1 MNSRSSGIAPLF
13 AVALAATVAVPPTRL
28 HAQGPDRSRDRG
40 TGIPASMF
48 GTYIE
53 CGQLLLFPFVAYAR
67 DHDREYN
74 PAGLGFGLAEDF
86 RGRFRSTEVLL
97 FAAYGV
103 TDWLALEFEASR
115 IRATFDKSPSDTSAL
130 PARIVESGLADIEGH
145 LRLRVVRETDRR
157 PEVFGF
163 VEITAPSQRRTL
175 LIGDKA
181 WDVRPGLGVVR
192 GFSWGTMTFR
202 TDVEYN
208 RDDHHLDLGE
218 TSIEYLRRLSPSWR
232 LNLAIEGGETGAPD
246 EWELVT
252 GVRWRL
258 RDVLFVKVDNA
269 VGLSSK
275 ATDWSPQIG
284 LMLALPLFTPRR
296 LHPHRAGVRN
306 QLP

>member
-1 MNSRSSGIAPLF
+1 MNSRSLGIAPF
-13 AVALAATVAVPPTRL
+13 VAVALAATVAGLPTLAR
-28 HAQGPDRSRDRG
+28 AQATVPDRSKDRG

-53 CGQLLLFPFVAYAR
+53 RGQLLLFPFGAYTR

-74 PAGLGFGLAEDF
+74 PTRLGFGLDQDF
-86 RGRFRSTEVLL
+86 RGHFRSTEVQI

-115 IRATFDKSPSDTSAL
+115 IRATFDKSPSDGSAL
-130 PARIVESGLADIEGH
+130 PARVKESGLADIEGH
-145 LRLRVVRETDRR
+145 LRLRVLRETDGR

-175 LIGDKA
+175 FIGDKQ

-202 TDVEYN
+202 TNLEYN
-208 RDDHHLDLGE
+208 RDDRHLDLGE
-218 TSIEYLRRLSPSWR
+218 SSIEYLRRLSPAWR

-252 GVRWRL
+252 GVQWRL
-258 RDVLFVKVDNA
+258 SDFLLVKADNV
-269 VGLSSK
+269 VGLFSK

-284 LMLALPLFTPRR
+284 LMLALPR
-296 LHPHRAGVRN
+296 
-306 QLP
+306 

>member
-1 MNSRSSGIAPLF
+1 MNRRSSSILCI
-13 AVALAATVAVPPTRL
+13 VALVATITGLPTEAR
-28 HAQGPDRSRDRG
+28 AQAGPLDRSRDRG
-40 TGIPASMF
+40 AGIPASMF

-53 CGQLLLFPFVAYAR
+53 RHQLILFPFVAYTR

-74 PAGLGFGLAEDF
+74 PARLGFGLDEDF
-86 RGRFRSTEVLL
+86 RARFQSTEVQI

-115 IRATFDKSPSDTSAL
+115 IRATFDKSNRDTSAL

-145 LRLRVVRETDRR
+145 LRLRVLRETDGR

-163 VEITAPSQRRTL
+163 VEITAPSQKASL
-175 LIGDKA
+175 LIGDKD
-181 WDVRPGLGVVR
+181 WDFRPGLGVVR

-202 TDVEYN
+202 TNVEWN
-208 RDDHHLDLGE
+208 RDDRHLDLGE
-218 TSIEYLRRLSPSWR
+218 SSIEYLRRLSPSWR

-252 GVRWRL
+252 GVQWRL
-258 RDVLFVKVDNA
+258 ADCLLVKADNV
-269 VGLSSK
+269 VGLFSK

-284 LMLALPLFTPRR
+284 LMLALP
-296 LHPHRAGVRN
+296 H
-306 QLP
+306 

>member
-1 MNSRSSGIAPLF
+1 MRQPRPSIARFGLIAIVAAIAGGPTRARAQSGAFDRSS
-13 AVALAATVAVPPTRL
+13 
-28 HAQGPDRSRDRG
+28 DRG
-40 TGIPASMF
+40 AGIPASMF

-53 CGQLLLFPFVAYAR
+53 RHQLLLFPFGAYTR

-74 PAGLGFGLAEDF
+74 PARLGFGLDEDF
-86 RGRFRSTEVLL
+86 RGRFSSTEALV

-115 IRATFDKSPSDTSAL
+115 IRATFDKSNRDTSAL
-130 PARIVESGLADIEGH
+130 PARIVESGLADFEGQ
-145 LRLRVVRETDRR
+145 LRLRLWRETEGR

-163 VEITAPSQRRTL
+163 VEITAPSQTHTL
-175 LIGDKA
+175 FIGDDQ

-202 TDVEYN
+202 TDLEWN
-208 RDDHHLDLGE
+208 RDDRHLDLGE
-218 TSIEYLRRLSPSWR
+218 SSIEYLRRLSPAWR

-252 GVRWRL
+252 GVQWRL
-258 RDVLFVKVDNA
+258 RDFLLVKADNV
-269 VGLSSK
+269 VGLFSK

-284 LMLALPLFTPRR
+284 LMLALP
-296 LHPHRAGVRN
+296 H
-306 QLP
+306 